1 MLTFEAGS
9 PIPSLES
16 GLSNT
21 ILCAVE
27 SSEVMRFWHSVAYLN
42 LAVLAGDHLTTGL
55 AGVLFP
61 QRATG
66 LYQRL
71 FGARFPADSPLT
83 AILRPWGALGVFAGL
98 AGLLPVYDVVRYRAI
113 LFPLLLLVVLRIFI
127 RVSYDSAALQF
138 FGLSRARNYFHLYL
152 VTQCAFIIG
161 LQLLWW

>member
-1 MLTFEAGS
+1 
-9 PIPSLES
+9 
-16 GLSNT
+16 
-21 ILCAVE
+21 
-27 SSEVMRFWHSVAYLN
+27 MRFWHSVAYLN

-98 AGLLPVYDVVRYRAI
+98 TGLLPVYDVVRYRAI

-127 RVSYDSAALQF
+127 RVSYDSATLQF

>member
-1 MLTFEAGS
+1 MNL
-9 PIPSLES
+9 
-16 GLSNT
+16 
-21 ILCAVE
+21 
-27 SSEVMRFWHSVAYLN
+27 WHAVAYLN
-42 LAVLAGDHLTTGL
+42 LVILAADHLTTGL

-98 AGLLPVYDVVRYRAI
+98 TGLLPVYDVVRYRAI

-127 RVSYDSAALQF
+127 RVSYDSATLQF
-138 FGLSRARNYFHLYL
+138 FGLSRARNYFQRAVQRQDVATKEDVAVEVAFQRLHDRVAGAGELAGDL
-152 VTQCAFIIG
+152 VG
-161 LQLLWW
+161 QLELGASH